1 MLKTVEGTVLA
12 PDRNAAEQF
21 LTVLDEYAD
30 RFTFQTYDDSR
41 EKRSGLARIFIGRLE
56 DHWDELVRL
65 NQRGAGVF
73 VSVNEMDDQG
83 RGNKHLVRIRAVFQ
97 EDDGAGKPLPLEP
110 HMVVE
115 SSPGHFH
122 RWVLCEDM
130 SPEEYDGVME
140 TMVAE
145 YGSDP
150 NAKDRARVLRL
161 AGFYNRKRPEPHM
174 VRIVEQSAVIPYPG
188 SRVMAAFPP
197 TVHREQQGQ
206 KAPGQQVD
214 PHKIERLISELM
226 SGANY
231 HDAMIRL
238 AASFVSKGIE
248 PRHVQAFLEA
258 MMLSH
263 RADGDHARWQA
274 RFAEIPAAVRSAA
287 EKYSPATIQ
296 PVAIESVEIS
306 DLMTA
311 VVPGPEFIIDPLIP
325 REHVTLMSGH
335 GGAGKSV
342 VALTMSA
349 HIACGEN
356 WAGFAINPRRVLYV
370 SLEDGARMV
379 RSRLKKIIEH
389 YGLPIEKLARNMVV
403 FDGSR
408 GAVLAF
414 ERSSNG
420 LRELVFTAVADQIR
434 EAARGFDMVVI
445 DNASDAYAA
454 NENERRMVR
463 EFVHWLAESVRAH
476 NGAVLLLAHVDKAT
490 AKFGGNGNSYSGS
503 TAWHNSA
510 RSRLALVE
518 DELRQEKLNVG
529 RKHDAPIQFYWTETG
544 IPVPDVGGAHRQQ
557 IEETRSA
564 SEAQGVL
571 DALKDARA
579 LGVDVPDA
587 AVNAR
592 VTAWSVLSEMDSFPD
607 SLRGK
612 ESKQR
617 VSNLLLRLEM
627 EGSVRK
633 VEVKDKWRNVKL
645 AWEVA

>member
-1 MLKTVEGTVLA
+1 MLKTVEGTVLS
-12 PDRNAAEQF
+12 PDRAAAEQF

-30 RFTFQTYDDSR
+30 RFTFQTYDDSP
-41 EKRSGLARIFIGRLE
+41 EKRPGLARIFIGRLE

-97 EDDGAGKPLPLEP
+97 EDDGAGKALPLEP

-122 RWVLCEDM
+122 RWILCEGM
-130 SPEEYDGVME
+130 NPEEYDGVME

-197 TVHREQQGQ
+197 TVHRERQDQQ
-206 KAPGQQVD
+206 APGQQVD

-248 PRHVQAFLEA
+248 PRHVQAFIEA

-263 RADGDHARWQA
+263 RVDGDHARWQA

-287 EKYSPATIQ
+287 EKYAPATPQ
-296 PVAIESVEIS
+296 PVSLEVVEIA

-311 VVPGPEFIIDPLIP
+311 AVPGPEFIIDPLIP

-342 VALTMSA
+342 VALTISA
-349 HIACGEN
+349 HVACGEN

-389 YGLPIEKLARNMVV
+389 YGLPVEKLARNMKVY
-403 FDGSR
+403 DGSR

-434 EAARGFDMVVI
+434 DAAQGFDLVVI

-463 EFVHWLAESVRAH
+463 EFVHWLSESVRAH

-510 RSRLALVE
+510 RSRLALA
-518 DELRQEKLNVG
+518 DNELKQEKLNVG
-529 RKHDAPIQFYWTETG
+529 RKHEAAIPLYWTETG
-544 IPVPDVGGAHRQQ
+544 IPVPDVGGQHRQQ
-557 IEETRSA
+557 MDE
-564 SEAQGVL
+564 
-571 DALKDARA
+571 ARA
-579 LGVDVPDA
+579 TEEAAALLGALREARQIGLAVPDA

-607 SLRGK
+607 TLRGK
-612 ESKQR
+612 DCKQR
-617 VSNLLLRLEM
+617 VTALLLRLEM
-627 EGSVRK
+627 EGSARK
-633 VEVKDKWRNVKL
+633 VESRDKWRNVK
-645 AWEVA
+645 AVWEAA